1 MHTHMRYNIIIYKND
16 KKAHFEKRRQK
27 AANQI
32 LNIINFYN
40 AFTDISFLY

>member
-1 MHTHMRYNIIIYKND
+1 MIY

-27 AANQI
+27 ATNQI
-32 LNIINFYN
+32 LNILNFYN